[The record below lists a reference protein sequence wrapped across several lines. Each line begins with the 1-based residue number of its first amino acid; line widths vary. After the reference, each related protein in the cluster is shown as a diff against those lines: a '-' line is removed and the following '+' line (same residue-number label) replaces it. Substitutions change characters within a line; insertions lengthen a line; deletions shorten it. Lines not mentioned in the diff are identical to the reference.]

1 MQAMTAGEARRG
13 RARSGAVRWT
23 RAAVIALIA
32 ALAVLVHH
40 ETAAGAVTRIPASA
54 ASVMSGMPDMGSM
67 WSMTMPMDPAGHET
81 APRAGTPAPD
91 SADGACSGMAMQHC
105 STASVGTVKLVTPS
119 EPGLGRDDTS
129 NGPPGGRHV
138 PGTVSRA
145 PPDLSVLSRLLL

>member
-1 MQAMTAGEARRG
+1 MQAMTAGEARRV

-23 RAAVIALIA
+23 PAAVIALIA

-40 ETAAGAVTRIPASA
+40 ETAAGAVARTPASA
-54 ASVMSGMPDMGSM
+54 ASVMSGMPGMGSLP
-67 WSMTMPMDPAGHET
+67 SMTMPMDPAGHET
-81 APRAGTPAPD
+81 APRAGTPVTD

-105 STASVGTVKLVTPS
+105 STANVDTVKLVPPS

-129 NGPPGGRHV
+129 NGPPSGRYV